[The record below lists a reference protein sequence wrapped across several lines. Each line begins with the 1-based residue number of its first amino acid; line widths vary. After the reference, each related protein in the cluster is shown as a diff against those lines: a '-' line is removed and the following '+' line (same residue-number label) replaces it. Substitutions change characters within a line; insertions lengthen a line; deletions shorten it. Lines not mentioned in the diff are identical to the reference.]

1 MFEISREDSFS
12 GAHRLRGYQGKC
24 ESMHGHNWRVKV
36 FVGAEELDELGMV
49 IDFHVLG
56 KQLGETLNAVD
67 HKDLNEVPPFDE
79 INPSSENMAK
89 YIFEEISR
97 RVNSDR
103 ARVTKVKVWETD
115 RSCATYRD

>member
-24 ESMHGHNWRVKV
+24 ESLHGHNWRVKV

-49 IDFHVLG
+49 IDFAVLG
-56 KQLGETLNAVD
+56 KQLDEALGAVD
-67 HKDLNEVPPFDE
+67 HKYLNEAPPFDK

-89 YIFEEISR
+89 YIFEEMSR
-97 RVNSDR
+97 RVNTPR
-103 ARVTKVKVWETD
+103 ARVTRVMVWETD
-115 RSCATYRD
+115 RSCATYKD